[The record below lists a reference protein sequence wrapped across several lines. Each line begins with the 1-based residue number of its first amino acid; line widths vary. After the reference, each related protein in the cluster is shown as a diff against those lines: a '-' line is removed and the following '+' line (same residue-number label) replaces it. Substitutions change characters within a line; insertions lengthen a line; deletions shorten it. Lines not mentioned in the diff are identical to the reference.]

1 LEGSLPAEPRLAG
14 LAETLERT
22 GWAIE
27 LFDASWRLV
36 WVSDSVKAV
45 LGESDEGRLGYGRH
59 LVEAWAGDARRR
71 LLTPESRARSLA
83 ELAALTLSETP
94 GGKEA
99 LRRAMGERWPPELD
113 PVTPSPAPEL
123 WSTTVEMVLP
133 GATEPNRL
141 QSLMVRCRHEEGTL
155 TGTFFVHSSGLP
167 AHIFALLVTGDED
180 LFRRA
185 ADLVEPRRHAAAIV
199 FADLEA
205 SGPLASR
212 LEARSYFELLRELL
226 TGLDGLAAAH
236 GGVVGKHGGDG
247 ATAFFLADQI
257 GDRSTA
263 ARAALRVA
271 LEAPAVARRCEAR
284 ATAAAG
290 GLRLNV
296 GVHWADR
303 LYVGQVVTGGRLE
316 VTAVGA
322 EVNECAR
329 LQESARGG
337 RALVSMALVDQLP
350 EGERQEHGPFEFTA
364 LRELATAG
372 EKATRDA
379 GDLPVAFLRAMS
391 SGADAGP
398 VNRTRRRE

>member
-1 LEGSLPAEPRLAG
+1 
-14 LAETLERT
+14 
-22 GWAIE
+22 
-27 LFDASWRLV
+27 
-36 WVSDSVKAV
+36 
-45 LGESDEGRLGYGRH
+45 
-59 LVEAWAGDARRR
+59 
-71 LLTPESRARSLA
+71 
-83 ELAALTLSETP
+83 
-94 GGKEA
+94 
-99 LRRAMGERWPPELD
+99 
-113 PVTPSPAPEL
+113 
-123 WSTTVEMVLP
+123 MVLP